1 MLVPSE
7 QSPAS
12 GSLLRPCQTS
22 RGVHVIVVGWNLLT
36 QIWNETISQKFLFSL
51 QWHRVSLIRDESDG
65 PPKDAAHLLECAYL
79 QPWDWTYVSI
89 NLFVEFCLLV
99 SFKTYGAVSC

>member
-1 MLVPSE
+1 MK
-7 QSPAS
+7 QSH
-12 GSLLRPCQTS
+12 RIFC
-22 RGVHVIVVGWNLLT
+22 
-36 QIWNETISQKFLFSL
+36 FSL

-99 SFKTYGAVSC
+99 SFETYGVVFYQLNLTFHLDVLLLLFYLIFSFNLHAQPT